1 MPTEQEEKAHCR
13 GTPGAPH
20 QGPPDRGSGAGARG
34 DAGPASGPG
43 KLFFPFMTKGKML
56 CMILVQLIVV
66 VGSQVSY
73 LRLKKQSFKSS
84 YSCLFSRGNTEV
96 ILQIGRNHGERD
108 EACEVFHPL
117 KSSVCRR
124 AATCTSVYKP
134 SGSLWAT
141 LLPAATRWGCLLPNP
156 ASWRRRCSQSVWRKV
171 ALVRKCRMENCSPHG
186 RIPPENVRPVTC
198 RPCTPSS
205 CPAQVPVVRS

>member
-1 MPTEQEEKAHCR
+1 
-13 GTPGAPH
+13 
-20 QGPPDRGSGAGARG
+20 
-34 DAGPASGPG
+34 
-43 KLFFPFMTKGKML
+43 MTKGKML

-156 ASWRRRCSQSVWRKV
+156 ASWRRRCRQSVWRKV

-198 RPCTPSS
+198 RPCTPSN